1 MSFDGIE
8 LRNAFGQFAT
18 GVTVVT
24 AAPKGYAPFG
34 MTANSFSSLS
44 LDPPLLLWSIQRTSD
59 LFEAFEIADQFAV
72 NILAADQQDM
82 SNAYAKKGAH
92 ELAEDHFVLGDSGCP
107 ILTRSVATFECAME
121 NRFDGG
127 DHVILVGRVQ
137 EVKTNPE
144 LEPLLFHAGKYRTLG
159 ALD

>member
-24 AAPKGYAPFG
+24 AAPQGHAPFG

-44 LDPPLLLWSIQRTSD
+44 LDPPLLLWSIQRSSD
-59 LFEAFEIADQFAV
+59 LFEAFEAVDQFAI
-72 NILAADQQDM
+72 NILAADQQDL

-92 ELAEDHFVLGDSGCP
+92 DLAAEHYLMGDSGCP
-107 ILTRSVATFECAME
+107 ILKRAVASFECSME

-137 EVKTNPE
+137 ELTSNTE

-159 ALD
+159 E

>member
-1 MSFDGIE
+1 MSFDGID

-24 AAPKGYAPFG
+24 AAPDGYAPFG

-44 LDPPLLLWSIQRTSD
+44 LDPALLLWSIQRSSD
-59 LFEAFEIADQFAV
+59 LFEAFERSDHFAV
-72 NILAADQQDM
+72 NILAADQEDM
-82 SNAYAKKGAH
+82 SNNYAKKGNH
-92 ELAEDHFVLGDSGCP
+92 TLLDEHFVLGETGCP
-107 ILTRSVATFECAME
+107 ILTRAVATFECAME

-137 EVKTNPE
+137 ALQSNPE
-144 LEPLLFHAGKYRTLG
+144 LEPLLFHAGKYRQLG
-159 ALD
+159 A